1 MGLNKLL
8 EEDWFRWAGGL
19 SLGFPLVMLLLTEVL
34 ERLKR
39 RNSPLFAAVQ
49 LVRQWIVPIAAVII
63 LLKHVIGFGS
73 DHVLLKCLQTGLW
86 LVMILAALSAVNA
99 IVFEQADA
107 NSWQAKVPSLL
118 IDMCRA
124 ILVLVGLAIIIANV
138 WGVDLGGLLGA
149 LGVGSLVLGLALQ
162 DSMGNLFSGVALL
175 FERPFAVDDWLEID
189 EKIGQVVAITWRSV
203 HLRTPQQKLVIVPN
217 SVLAQGSFFNY
228 SRPTKVHGEEIQL
241 GFSYDDPPNK
251 VISILAEI
259 AQTTEEILQTP
270 APTVHVL
277 SYDDFSIGYRLR
289 FFVDDY
295 SQMPRIRSA
304 ITSRVWYARQ
314 RYGLT
319 MPFPMQVEVPIGD
332 AATKMAQSTQ
342 QIIDGLAA
350 LPSLSQLTPETL
362 QTLAQAAELHEYG
375 HNEAALIQGAPI
387 DGIYLILQGVAHISW
402 RDEAEQIHP
411 VGELVAGDIFG
422 ERLLLGQPTSDLTIK
437 AADDLRVIMFHA
449 TVFQTLLDRIPN
461 LASIINET
469 MEARRRS
476 LKYKN

>member
-1 MGLNKLL
+1 MGVDKLL
-8 EEDWFRWAGGL
+8 QEDWFRWACGL
-19 SLGFPLVMLLLTEVL
+19 SLSFPLTMLILTEVL

-39 RNSPLFAAVQ
+39 LDSPLRSAVK
-49 LVRQWIVPIAAVII
+49 LVRQWIVPLAAVII
-63 LLKHVIGFGS
+63 LFEYVMGLGP
-73 DHVLLKCLQTGLW
+73 DNMLLKCLQTVLW

-138 WGVDLGGLLGA
+138 WGADLGGLLGA

-189 EKIGQVVAITWRSV
+189 EKIGRVVAITWRSV

-251 VISILAEI
+251 VIGILEEI
-259 AQTTEEILQTP
+259 AQTTEEILKTP

-295 SQMPRIRSA
+295 SHMPRIRSA
-304 ITSRVWYARQ
+304 ITSRVWYASQ

-319 MPFPMQVEVPIGD
+319 MPFPTQVEAPIVD
-332 AATKMAQSTQ
+332 AATKTAQSMQ
-342 QIIDGLAA
+342 QIVDRLQV
-350 LPSLSQLTPETL
+350 LPSLSRLTPETL
-362 QTLAQAAELHEYG
+362 QTLAQDAELHEYG
-375 HNEAALIQGAPI
+375 HNEAALIQGEPI
-387 DGIYLILQGVAHISW
+387 AGIYLILQGVAHVSL
-402 RDEAEQIHP
+402 RDEDEQIYP
-411 VGELVAGDIFG
+411 MGELTAGDIFG

-437 AADDLRVIMFHA
+437 AADDLQVIIFHA
-449 TVFQTLLDRIPN
+449 AVFQTLLDRIPN